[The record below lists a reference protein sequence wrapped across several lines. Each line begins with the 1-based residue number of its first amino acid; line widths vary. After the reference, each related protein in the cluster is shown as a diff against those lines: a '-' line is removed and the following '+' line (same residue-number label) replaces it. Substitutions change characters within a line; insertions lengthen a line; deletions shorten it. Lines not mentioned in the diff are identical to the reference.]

1 MALCKQLAKELYI
14 NGNLISGWYIYDLPD
29 HDAIF
34 KGHPSYGAVFPKGAS
49 CTPQISPRPVKFA
62 DTLGETDETLMLIWD
77 GRPIGSP
84 QALTAAF
91 AEAIPG
97 PNKAP
102 MSRLGVADLQRK
114 EVTVPIITIPSNTPR
129 KQPIISSKT
138 LANWG

>member
-1 MALCKQLAKELYI
+1 M
-14 NGNLISGWYIYDLPD
+14 
-29 HDAIF
+29 
-34 KGHPSYGAVFPKGAS
+34 
-49 CTPQISPRPVKFA
+49 KFA

-102 MSRLGVADLQRK
+102 MSRLGVADIQRK

-129 KQPIISSKT
+129 KQPIIISKT
-138 LANWG
+138 LGLSLLLPVDGRGSR